1 MRQASARSGQG
12 RGERGLT
19 AAPEALFVVSAISLY
34 VGASLAVNLFDYLE
48 PPAVAWLR
56 VTGAALIVVGWTRP
70 WRRLGGPSA
79 PRRWARSDLLWAG
92 AFGVNLALMN
102 LSFYMAIDRLQLGTA
117 VAIEYMGPIAVA
129 VWLTRT
135 RRNAASLAI
144 AIAGVALLSEVTL
157 AGEPAGFAFA
167 ATSAALWAG
176 YIALGA
182 RVAAGPESLQG
193 LGLAMAVGALVIAP
207 IGTPFLGPL
216 GDRWWLLPAGLMVGL
231 LSNAIPYAIDQ
242 VIFRCLSAGR
252 FALLTALLPATAA
265 LTGFAILSQ
274 VPATTEAT
282 GIALVIVA
290 IAARD
295 RSGERSAAGSG

>member
-1 MRQASARSGQG
+1 MVA
-12 RGERGLT
+12 
-19 AAPEALFVVSAISLY
+19 AISLY
-34 VGASLAVNLFDYLE
+34 AGASLAVNLFDYLE

-56 VTGAALIVVGWTRP
+56 VTGAALIVVGWARP
-70 WRRLGGPSA
+70 WQRLGRRVGHTA
-79 PRRWARSDLLWAG
+79 ARRRWSRRDLLWAG

-144 AIAGVALLSEVTL
+144 AIAGAALLSEVTL
-157 AGEPAGFAFA
+157 EGEPTGFAFA
-167 ATSAALWAG
+167 ALSASLWAG
-176 YIALGA
+176 YIVLGA
-182 RVAAGPESLQG
+182 RVAAGPESLQR

-216 GDRWWLLPAGLMVGL
+216 GDRWWLLPAGLTVGL

-242 VIFRCLSAGR
+242 IIFRRMSAGR

-274 VPATTEAT
+274 VPTATEAA

-295 RSGERSAAGSG
+295 RSGERSVEGAG